1 MFDCF
6 SGKTEYTEEEA
17 AAALGLSIGELR
29 TLVRTHVINEEAEA
43 EIPIQSF
50 RAKDL
55 LLLKMLSAPHAV
67 AMSHEVVE
75 PA

>member
-17 AAALGLSIGELR
+17 ATALGISIGDLR
-29 TLVRTHVINEEAEA
+29 TLVRTHVINEEPEA

-55 LLLKMLSAPHAV
+55 LLLKMLSAPHPAA
-67 AMSHEVVE
+67 AMSHDVV
-75 PA
+75 